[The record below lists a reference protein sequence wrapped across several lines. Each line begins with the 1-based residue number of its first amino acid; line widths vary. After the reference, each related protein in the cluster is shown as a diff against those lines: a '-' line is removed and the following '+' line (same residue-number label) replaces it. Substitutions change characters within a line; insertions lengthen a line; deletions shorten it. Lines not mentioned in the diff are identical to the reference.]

1 MHWVALNTPDT
12 SGGNGVDTEV
22 FFVPSPAGLH
32 TCQLK
37 QQEAGGGP
45 GITRVTIGMIKIH
58 ETTNCHK
65 HWMML
70 VASFGR

>member
-45 GITRVTIGMIKIH
+45 
-58 ETTNCHK
+58 
-65 HWMML
+65 
-70 VASFGR
+70 

>member
-1 MHWVALNTPDT
+1 MYVYIYNYIYIIHIHWVALNTPDT
-12 SGGNGVDTEV
+12 SGGNWVDTEV

-45 GITRVTIGMIKIH
+45 
-58 ETTNCHK
+58 
-65 HWMML
+65 
-70 VASFGR
+70 